1 MCKVVIRKSTRAEKK
16 LMAIF
21 TDCSNGRQKTRHFG
35 SVGYSDYT
43 IHRDPARKQRYLARH
58 RKNEHWDDPYS
69 AGSLSRW
76 LLWNKPTLSASIAD
90 YKRIFNFY

>member
-1 MCKVVIRKSTRAEKK
+1 MCKFVIKKSTRAEKK

-21 TDCSNGRQKTRHFG
+21 TNCSNGLQKITHFG
-35 SVGYSDYT
+35 ASGYSDYT

-76 LLWNKPTLSASIAD
+76 ILWNKTSLRESIAD
-90 YKRIFNFY
+90 YKGRFNFY